1 MSLSADQDLIAD
13 DEAIAVASDAPAP
26 DPAPEDLNPRTDDA
40 APFGYYN
47 GRPRM
52 HPRRVRKPQ
61 KKKTTAG
68 TGGPT
73 KKATPNVPTPPV
85 KSPQD
90 YRGGAST
97 LVGLVGMGMSLLAQQ
112 RKDPA
117 LQLDACTVA
126 LHEDALVDGL
136 ALVAVQVPQVA
147 QLLEWFGKAGPL
159 DAIGN
164 ALTAVAL
171 QIAANHGKITPGEWG
186 TVGPDV
192 VVSRFTTLMERK
204 AQG

>member
-1 MSLSADQDLIAD
+1 
-13 DEAIAVASDAPAP
+13 
-26 DPAPEDLNPRTDDA
+26 
-40 APFGYYN
+40 
-47 GRPRM
+47 
-52 HPRRVRKPQ
+52 
-61 KKKTTAG
+61 
-68 TGGPT
+68 
-73 KKATPNVPTPPV
+73 
-85 KSPQD
+85 
-90 YRGGAST
+90 
-97 LVGLVGMGMSLLAQQ
+97 MSLLAQQ

-126 LHEDALVDGL
+126 LHEDGLVDGL
-136 ALVAVQVPQVA
+136 AMVAVQVPQVA

-186 TVGPDV
+186 TVAPDV